1 MDRAGRVLVEPDL
14 TVQGHPEIFVIG
26 DTASCAQPDRPPVPG
41 VAPAA
46 KQMGRHVARI
56 VRARV
61 EDRPGPGPFQ
71 YRDSGGLATIGRN
84 AAVIDWGR
92 VHLAGFT

>member
-1 MDRAGRVLVEPDL
+1 LQIGETFLRCRTIVWAAGVRASAAGAWIGAPMDRAGRVLVEPDL

-61 EDRPGPGPFQ
+61 EDRPGPG
-71 YRDSGGLATIGRN
+71 
-84 AAVIDWGR
+84 
-92 VHLAGFT
+92 